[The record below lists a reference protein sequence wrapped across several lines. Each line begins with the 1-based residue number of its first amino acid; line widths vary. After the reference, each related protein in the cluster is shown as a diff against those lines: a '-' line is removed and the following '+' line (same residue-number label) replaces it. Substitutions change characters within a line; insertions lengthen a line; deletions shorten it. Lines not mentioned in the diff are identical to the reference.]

1 MNCHTHPEVVATAVC
16 QSCGRGLCEECELD
30 GEHPFVACSEE
41 CKEHLHKNRLHAE
54 MAIQHIQSLLTSY
67 RGNLIFLYGGSAI
80 CLALAIIDLIS
91 DGWEYGMEL
100 FLYLGSMSILF
111 FLVAKMYIQPLVRK
125 YKSMLEQAE
134 R

>member
-16 QSCGRGLCEECELD
+16 QSCGRGLCKECELD

-54 MAIQHIQSLLTSY
+54 MAIQHIQSLVQSCQGIVVL
-67 RGNLIFLYGGSAI
+67 LYSFGAIAIASAI
-80 CLALAIIDLIS
+80 EFPVSNGLEDGLAPLLVI
-91 DGWEYGMEL
+91 
-100 FLYLGSMSILF
+100 GSIGILST
-111 FLVAKMYIQPLVRK
+111 LTAKMYLQPVVRK
-125 YKSMLEQAE
+125 YKTMLEQAE